1 MAATFGAGST
11 EYDDPQFQEAAT
23 HFHMGQWEKAI
34 RILDTLQARYPG
46 DARIGQMLQDAKF
59 KAQLEASTNIKE
71 KRWIIPW
78 RPIVGRAAII
88 TTILLLVVVGF
99 WIIRSQLMPML
110 ADAQLQRQQIQ
121 LLNQAQAA
129 LASGDFDTAESRFN
143 DMLALTPDRQ
153 EARAGLGEVQRQREL
168 SARYNEAVAADLA
181 GNHELALAM
190 YSDLQVKAPGYRDVN
205 NRILKIRHV
214 QELDELMVQ
223 ARKLHQ
229 LGFDVEATAALLQI
243 QTMDVNYQRDEVA
256 NLLYSLNYR
265 QGARILEQN
274 PPKPSEVAIALD
286 FFNSALKQRPNSAEA
301 ITQARLAVN
310 FMRGKEAFDKQS
322 WLEAVNMLRSVVA
335 ERPDYLGNS
344 TVSMLFIAFM
354 GAGDDYL
361 GREDLLNAY
370 EMYSQACQLPIP
382 DPTSAC
388 AKASTIIPL
397 LTPTPTPTIT
407 PTPGPTPPPATPTP
421 TSTPRPLQM
430 FRNRIVFKSDNP
442 ELPGVYVIDPDG
454 SNREYL
460 GNFEQYQTVFT
471 ELRESERYSPDGSYR
486 VSTASVD
493 GEAQIILHLP
503 VTSQFGQL
511 PPKPL
516 TRFSSGMAYDPVW
529 SPDGAWIAFV
539 TTENES
545 DDIWKTRPDSSEQ
558 VSLMRNNWEW
568 DKHPSWSPDSQRIVF
583 FSNRDGNRQLFIT
596 DQNGRNPTNISRVP
610 WDEYDP
616 IWVK

>member
-34 RILDTLQARYPG
+34 RILEMLQARYPG

-59 KAQLEASTNIKE
+59 KAQLEASTQIKE

-78 RPIVGRAAII
+78 RSIVGRVAII
-88 TTILLLVVVGF
+88 ATLLVLVLVGF
-99 WIIRSQLMPML
+99 WLIRSQLMPML
-110 ADAQLQRQQIQ
+110 ADAQLQRQQMQ

-129 LASGDFDTAESRFN
+129 LASGDFDTAEARFN
-143 DMLALTPDRQ
+143 AMLALTPDRQ
-153 EARAGLGEVQRQREL
+153 DALDGLVEVQRQREL

-181 GNHELALAM
+181 GKRDLALAM

-205 NRILKIRHV
+205 NRILKIRHA
-214 QELDELMVQ
+214 QELDELMTQ
-223 ARKLHQ
+223 ARRLHQ
-229 LGFDVEATAALLQI
+229 LGFDVEATSALMQI

-265 QGARILEQN
+265 QGMRILEQN
-274 PPKPSEVAIALD
+274 PPKPSEVALALN
-286 FFNSALKQRPNSAEA
+286 FFNAALKQKPNAVEA
-301 ITQARLAVN
+301 ITEARLAVN

-322 WLEAVNMLRSVVA
+322 WLEAVNLLRSIVA
-335 ERPDYLGNS
+335 ERPDYLGNT
-344 TVSMLFIAFM
+344 TVSMLFIALM

-361 GREDLLNAY
+361 RSEDLLNAY
-370 EMYSQACQLPIP
+370 EMYSQACQLPLT
-382 DPTSAC
+382 DTSSAC
-388 AKASTIIPL
+388 AKAGTIVPL

-407 PTPGPTPPPATPTP
+407 PTPGPTPPTATPTP

-442 ELPGVYVIDPDG
+442 DLPGIYVIDPDG

-460 GNFEQYQTVFT
+460 GDFKQYETLFN
-471 ELRESERYSPDGSYR
+471 ELRESERYSPDRNYW
-486 VSTASVD
+486 VSTADVD
-493 GEAQIILHLP
+493 GEPQIILHLP

-516 TRFSSGMAYDPVW
+516 TRFTDAMSYDPVW

-539 TTENES
+539 TTANES

-558 VSLMRNNWEW
+558 VALMRNDWEW

-583 FSNRDGNRQLFIT
+583 FSNREGNRQLFII
-596 DQNGRNPTNISRVP
+596 DKDGRNPTNISRVP